1 MRKIWLLTIS
11 LLLVAVTLLIT
22 IYYYLNAPS
31 NKPMLTIEFNK
42 PPPWIIRPGE
52 NLTLIITI
60 KNQGKDSAK
69 NIGVNLTISKGFKIT
84 QSGINQYNEKFQEI
98 RAGEEK
104 VLVLTII
111 LTDAIPPGDYPLTLI
126 VHAENTSPLTFNDK
140 ITVQL
145 PT

>member
-11 LLLVAVTLLIT
+11 VLLVAVTLLIT
-22 IYYYLNAPS
+22 IYYLSAPR

-69 NIGVNLTISKGFKIT
+69 NVGVNLTISKGFKIT
-84 QSGINQYNEKFQEI
+84 QSGTNQYNENFQEI
-98 RAGEEK
+98 RAGEGK
-104 VLVLTII
+104 VLALTII
-111 LTDAIPPGDYPLTLI
+111 LTDAIPPGDYPFTLNI
-126 VHAENTSPLTFNDK
+126 HAENTSPLTFNDK